1 MLERIDNLKIEEGIA
16 SAEEVEY
23 AISRLTTAELLKL
36 DSYANYRIW
45 GLGPYSKGYTKE
57 ALLNEA
63 LTRTLEGK
71 RNWRKSAVDLV
82 GHLIG
87 TMKSISSHWLEES
100 KVYKENLHSG
110 QEQDSVDLDNEEKVQ
125 RKELLE
131 SEVLK
136 ETEEGKS
143 LSPIEIAPSLEPDQE
158 RIMAAKQQLE
168 GIRQLFSNDQQVLDV
183 MEGLNCEMTG
193 VEIQGVTGMTLNEY
207 DAAIKR
213 LRRTVRKMI
222 S

>member
-1 MLERIDNLKIEEGIA
+1 MLEKLDGLKIEEGIA

-23 AISRLTTAELLKL
+23 AISRLTTAELSKI
-36 DSYANYRIW
+36 DSYAKYRIL
-45 GLGPYSKGYTKE
+45 GLGAYSKGYTKE

-87 TMKSISSHWLEES
+87 TIKSISSHWIEES
-100 KVYKENLHSG
+100 KVHKESLHSG
-110 QEQDSVDLDNEEKVQ
+110 DSKDLDNEEKIQ

-131 SEVLK
+131 SEVLN
-136 ETEEGKS
+136 ETVEGKS
-143 LSPIEIAPSLEPDQE
+143 LSPIEIAPSLDPDQE
-158 RIMAAKQQLE
+158 RTMAAKQQLE
-168 GIRQLFSNDQQVLDV
+168 EIRQMFSDDKQVLDV
-183 MEGLNCEMTG
+183 IDGLSCEMTG

-222 S
+222 